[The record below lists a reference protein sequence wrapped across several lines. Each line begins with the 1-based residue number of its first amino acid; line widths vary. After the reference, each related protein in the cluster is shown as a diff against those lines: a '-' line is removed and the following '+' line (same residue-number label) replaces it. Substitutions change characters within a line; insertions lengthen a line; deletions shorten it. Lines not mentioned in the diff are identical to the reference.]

1 MWRLRQK
8 PPTTV
13 LRISKI
19 SFSKIMAVLMLSAWA
34 LPIVATGNSG
44 AADNGALVSVGTES
58 ATTDDFYAL
67 FGKDAQ
73 PDSTNLQ
80 HLADYLRKL
89 HEARRLGVIG
99 DEKLA
104 DSVRR
109 LAEGIAVYEVTRIST
124 VERAARDSVGV
135 EEYFRIHRSDYAQ
148 SQPRFYGSIV
158 LAADLQTAQGAARE
172 LLMCGADRMDVV
184 EAQRLTRRLFGT
196 DVRIIRVAVEC
207 GRNPFVDYAVFGG
220 ALPEPEGDWAYSAA
234 VGGYVLT
241 APRSAADVGERIWS
255 DYAAELERCWTD
267 SLRRALP
274 ARINAAKVAQMTRR

>member
-1 MWRLRQK
+1 
-8 PPTTV
+8 
-13 LRISKI
+13 
-19 SFSKIMAVLMLSAWA
+19 MAVLMLSAWA

-44 AADNGALVSVGTES
+44 AADNEGALVSVGTES

-67 FGKDAQ
+67 FGKNAQ
-73 PDSTNLQ
+73 PDSANMRL
-80 HLADYLRKL
+80 LADYLRKL
-89 HEARRLGVIG
+89 HEARRLGVIS
-99 DEKLA
+99 DEKLP

-124 VERAARDSVGV
+124 VERAARDSAGL
-135 EEYFRIHRSDYAQ
+135 EDYFHRHRSEYAQ

-158 LAADLQTAQGAARE
+158 LAADLRTAQGAARE
-172 LLMCGADRMDVV
+172 LLMHGIDRMDVV
-184 EAQRLTRRLFGT
+184 EAQRLTRKLFGA
-196 DVRIIRVAVEC
+196 DLRIIRVAVDL
-207 GRNPFVDYAVFGG
+207 GRNPFVDYAVFGD
-220 ALPEPEGDWAYSAA
+220 ALPAPEGDRAYSAA

-241 APRSAADVGERIWS
+241 APRSAADVGERIES